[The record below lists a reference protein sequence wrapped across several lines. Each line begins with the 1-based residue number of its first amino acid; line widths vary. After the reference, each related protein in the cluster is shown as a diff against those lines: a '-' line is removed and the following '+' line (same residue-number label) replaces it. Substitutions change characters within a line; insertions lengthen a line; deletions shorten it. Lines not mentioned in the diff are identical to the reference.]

1 MIELNR
7 PTWSNDKHVYPWEM
21 SFSKYV
27 NPVLGSRLIGE
38 VTTADVL
45 QVLTPIWTGKHETA
59 NRVWQRLGAV
69 MDWAFANGYRSDNP
83 AGAAL
88 AKVLPKMPKTKEHL
102 TALPYAEVPG
112 ALKKVEAS
120 GADLS
125 TKLSLA
131 FLVLTAARS
140 SEVRLATWSEV
151 DWVSETWTI
160 PADRMKARREH
171 RVPLSSRSIQVLQDA
186 RALDVDAELI
196 FPSPLTGRPL
206 SDMTH
211 PNMLRK
217 LKIQAVPYGFRSS
230 FRDWAS
236 EQTDAPHAVMEAAL
250 AHAVQNATEAAYAR
264 SDLVER
270 RRVLMNQ
277 WAEYL
282 ENADTP

>member
-7 PTWSNDKHVYPWEM
+7 PIWTNDKHVYQWEM

-27 NPVLGSRLIGE
+27 NLVIGSRLIGE
-38 VTTADVL
+38 ITTADVL

-59 NRVWQRLGAV
+59 SRVRQRLGAV
-69 MDWAFANGYRSDNP
+69 MDWAVANGYRSNNP

-88 AKVLPKMPKTKEHL
+88 AKVMPKMPKTKAHL
-102 TALPYAEVPG
+102 TALPYTEIPG
-112 ALKKVEAS
+112 ALKQVEAS

-151 DWVSETWTI
+151 DWVSEMWTI
-160 PADRMKARREH
+160 PAARMKARRKH
-171 RVPLSSRSIQVLQDA
+171 RVPLSGRTIQVLQAA
-186 RALDVDAELI
+186 RALDTDSELI

-211 PNMLRK
+211 RNMLRK
-217 LKIQAVPYGFRSS
+217 LKIQAVPHGFRSS

-250 AHAVQNATEAAYAR
+250 AHSVQNATEAAYAR
-264 SDLVER
+264 SDLFDR

-282 ENADTP
+282 ENADTS